1 MEYDVMKML
10 DTDSRMRMYKHCMIP
25 KYKNFTE
32 TRVYLYFLD
41 ELLHNP
47 EDKGCLRFEA
57 MIHNAFGYYND
68 IVSITY

>member
-1 MEYDVMKML
+1 MKML
-10 DTDSRMRMYKHCMIP
+10 DVDSRIRIYKYCMIP

-32 TRVYLYFLD
+32 TRVDSDVWD
-41 ELLHNP
+41 ELLPNS
-47 EDKGCLRFEA
+47 EDKGCLKFEG